1 MWRNLWSG
9 KIYLNKIENSGGGLE
24 YEKSGLN
31 IEKLSL
37 SQEFLPL
44 LCFFGALWLKISKH
58 NI

>member
-44 LCFFGALWLKISKH
+44 LCFFRYAMVE
-58 NI
+58 NIQA